1 MFLCLFDLIPDI
13 LIDMVIRN
21 QLKPHDTN
29 VKNVAT
35 VEENMGL
42 HKDYIERWTYN
53 QNEVIEVNPGDDE
66 GSLTCL
72 KLEPVGKTHAKSLNG
87 ESKKHDV
94 IIKMTSSDINQLL
107 NSIPNDPAIFGKDL
121 NDLFR

>member
-1 MFLCLFDLIPDI
+1 
-13 LIDMVIRN
+13 MVVRN

-42 HKDYIERWTYN
+42 HEDYIERWTYN
-53 QNEVIEVNPGDDE
+53 QNEVIEVNPGDDK

-87 ESKKHDV
+87 ESK
-94 IIKMTSSDINQLL
+94 
-107 NSIPNDPAIFGKDL
+107 
-121 NDLFR
+121 